1 MSWVWG
7 VNMKVDSYQD
17 LIVWQ
22 KAMDFVVFCYEISAK
37 FPSSENFGLT
47 SQLRRS
53 AVSIPSN
60 IAEGYGRNSRGEY
73 IQFLGVA
80 NGSLKES
87 ETQII
92 VASRLK
98 YITSEQLAE
107 GMERT
112 TELGK
117 MLRGLISS
125 LKK

>member
-1 MSWVWG
+1 
-7 VNMKVDSYQD
+7 MKIESYQD

-22 KAMDFVVFCYEISAK
+22 NSMDYVVFCYEISAK
-37 FPSSENFGLT
+37 FPASENFGLT

-53 AVSIPSN
+53 AVSVPSN

-73 IQFLGVA
+73 IQFLGFA

-98 YITSEQLAE
+98 YISSEQLNDGLNRSSE
-107 GMERT
+107 I
-112 TELGK
+112 GK
-117 MLRGLISS
+117 MLRGLINS
-125 LKK
+125 LRK

>member
-1 MSWVWG
+1 
-7 VNMKVDSYQD
+7 MKIESYQD

-22 KAMDFVVFCYEISAK
+22 RAMDFVVFCYEISK
-37 FPSSENFGLT
+37 SFPSSEQFGLT

-98 YITSEQLAE
+98 YITSEQADE
-107 GMERT
+107 GLNRT
-112 TELGK
+112 SEIGK
-117 MLRGLISS
+117 LLRGLIFS